1 MMVSSIVRSNS
12 SGFLCCV
19 VPVIA
24 LGPFEPSGGGP

>member
-1 MMVSSIVRSNS
+1 VSPIVKSNT